1 MIGII
6 EWLKYFINISSYPI
20 LTLTMQIGHFEITT
34 NTNYDKR
41 IRFFRYLGILYIID
55 ML

>member
-1 MIGII
+1 
-6 EWLKYFINISSYPI
+6 
-20 LTLTMQIGHFEITT
+20 MQIGHFEITT

-41 IRFFRYLGILYIID
+41 IRFFMNLPKAVINELGLGILYIID

>member
-1 MIGII
+1 
-6 EWLKYFINISSYPI
+6 
-20 LTLTMQIGHFEITT
+20 MQIGHFEITT

-41 IRFFRYLGILYIID
+41 IRFFRYLPKAVINELGLGILYIID